1 MIIFICGFWK
11 LNWCLLLKGKILFSF
26 FLVFLKI
33 IYREFVFDEDM
44 RNYVKMEIRDYN
56 SIYLVGKLLLD
67 FRILFLILKYF
78 KND

>member
-1 MIIFICGFWK
+1 M
-11 LNWCLLLKGKILFSF
+11 FSF